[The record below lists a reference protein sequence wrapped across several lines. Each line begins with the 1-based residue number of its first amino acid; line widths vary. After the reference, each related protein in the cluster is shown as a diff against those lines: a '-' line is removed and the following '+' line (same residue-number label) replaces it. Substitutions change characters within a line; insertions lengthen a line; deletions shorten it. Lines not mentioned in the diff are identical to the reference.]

1 MFYCAA
7 FLVLSLIG
15 IQVSTEPLGRE
26 QNVCR
31 LPASSGP
38 CYGYF
43 ENYHFN
49 RRSGKCEKFVYGG
62 CQGNA
67 NNFETLMECE
77 RECIGNVFSKR
88 DLREILKRN
97 VPQQVRQ

>member
-1 MFYCAA
+1 MFHCVT

-15 IQVSTEPLGRE
+15 IQVSSEPLGLER
-26 QNVCR
+26 NVCW

-43 ENYHFN
+43 NKYYFN
-49 RRSGKCEKFVYGG
+49 KRSGKCEKFVYGG

-67 NNFETLMECE
+67 NNFETLMDCE
-77 RECIGNVFSKR
+77 IECIGNVFSKR
-88 DLREILKRN
+88 GLREILKGS
-97 VPQQVRQ
+97 VPQQVRK